1 MNYIKKD
8 ITTIVGPAVILHG
21 VNCKRTMRSGVAKAL
36 FTRWPNVREEY
47 MNFAEEEMTFGKVAP
62 VKVGDS
68 LYVINCWTQEDYGY
82 DNKSYAN
89 PAAIKDCLAASAKF
103 CNQIQIKNIYMPRI
117 GCGLGGLNWERDV
130 QPLIAEIEP
139 KNPDLSFTICDF

>member
-8 ITTIVGPAVILHG
+8 ITTVVGPAVILHG
-21 VNCKRTMRSGVAKAL
+21 VNCKRAMGSGVAKAL
-36 FTRWPNVREEY
+36 FNKWPNIREEY
-47 MNFAEEEMTFGKVAP
+47 MRFAKEEMILGKIAP

-68 LYVINCWTQEDYGY
+68 LHVINCWTQENYGY

-103 CNQIQIKNIYMPRI
+103 SNQIQIKNIYMPRI
-117 GCGLGGLNWERDV
+117 GCGLGGLNWDRDV
-130 QPLIAEIEP
+130 QPLIAEIENQ
-139 KNPDLSFTICDF
+139 NPDLSFTICDF